1 MQSFDRRS
9 LGAFLVQTKLATP
22 SQMEECQ
29 AEVTAGPPED
39 VDELLAVMEKRG
51 YLTSFQTDKLRKGD
65 RGGYF
70 LGNYRLLYKIASGSF
85 GRVYRADEP
94 STGRVVAIKV
104 LRNRWSENKDIV
116 ELFERE
122 GRVGMS
128 LRQSNIVEIISVG
141 KEPGTNSYYIVM
153 EFVEGGNLRD
163 ILAIRKTFDVTE
175 TLKILEDVATALAYA
190 FARGITHRDL
200 KLSNVLI
207 SSTGVA
213 KVVDFGLAQIFSTKF
228 IFDDSATEVQR
239 TVDYA
244 GLEKATNA
252 PFGDVRSDIY
262 FLGCIA
268 YEMISGRPPL
278 PPSKNK
284 MERMMKERFLRV
296 RPLQPSEIQGSPLIL
311 RLLENMMAVDPAKR
325 YQTPNQLLDAIKS
338 IRAEVL
344 ASQKNSDSSATRFAP
359 TVFVVENDERL
370 QNALRDKLKKYGYR
384 VLIAGDPSRAVERF
398 RQQPFHVILVDGD
411 TVRREGILALN
422 QVLSTARAQSL
433 KCHGLVIISRPEELD
448 GIVEPAHQVNVLTRP
463 LNMAQLLDKLR
474 EVAPTPALSASS
486 ST

>member
-1 MQSFDRRS
+1 MQAFDLRS
-9 LGAFLVQTKLATP
+9 LSTFLVQSKLVTQ
-22 SQMEECQ
+22 SQLDEGQ
-29 AEVTAGPPED
+29 AEVTASPPDD
-39 VDELLAVMEKRG
+39 VDEFLAIMEKRG
-51 YLTSFQTDKLRKGD
+51 YLTSFQTDKLRKND

-85 GRVYRADEP
+85 GRVYRADDP
-94 STGRVVAIKV
+94 ASGRVVAIKV

-116 ELFERE
+116 DLFERE

-128 LRQSNIVEIISVG
+128 LRHPNIVEIISVG
-141 KEPGTNSYYIVM
+141 KEPGSLSYFIVM

-163 ILAIRKTFDVTE
+163 ILAIRKRFDVVE
-175 TLKILEDVATALAYA
+175 TLKILEDVASALAYA
-190 FARGITHRDL
+190 FARGITHRDM

-207 SSTGVA
+207 SSSGVA

-262 FLGCIA
+262 FMGCIA
-268 YEMISGRPPL
+268 YEMLSGRPPL
-278 PPSKNK
+278 LLSKNK
-284 MERMMKERFLRV
+284 MERMNRERFLRV
-296 RPLQPSEIQGSPLIL
+296 RPLRPDEIDGSPLVL

-344 ASQKNSDSSATRFAP
+344 SGQRASTDSVGPRFAP
-359 TVFVVENDERL
+359 TVFVVESDERL
-370 QNALRDKLKKYGYR
+370 QNALREKLKKYGYR
-384 VLIAGDPSRAVERF
+384 VLLAGDPARAVDCF
-398 RQQPFHVILVDGD
+398 RQHPFHIILVDAD
-411 TVRREGILALN
+411 TTRREGLLAVN
-422 QVLSTARAQSL
+422 QVLGAARAMSL
-433 KCHGLVIISRPEELD
+433 KCDGVVITSEPNE
-448 GIVEPAHQVNVLTRP
+448 VEAVVDPQYRVRTLTRP
-463 LNMAQLLDKLR
+463 LNMAQLLDHLNSL
-474 EVAPTPALSASS
+474 APTPSLSVK
-486 ST
+486 

>member
-1 MQSFDRRS
+1 MQAFDLRS
-9 LGAFLVQTKLATP
+9 LSTFLVQSKLVTQ
-22 SQMEECQ
+22 SQLDEGQ
-29 AEVTAGPPED
+29 AEVTASPPDD
-39 VDELLAVMEKRG
+39 VDEFLAIMEKRG
-51 YLTSFQTDKLRKGD
+51 YLTSFQTDKLRKND

-85 GRVYRADEP
+85 GRVYRADDP
-94 STGRVVAIKV
+94 ASGRVVAIKV

-116 ELFERE
+116 DLFERE

-128 LRQSNIVEIISVG
+128 LRHPNIVEIISVG
-141 KEPGTNSYYIVM
+141 KEPGSLSYFIVM

-163 ILAIRKTFDVTE
+163 ILAIRKRFDVVE
-175 TLKILEDVATALAYA
+175 TLKILEDVASALAYA
-190 FARGITHRDL
+190 FARGITHRDM

-207 SSTGVA
+207 SSSGVA

-262 FLGCIA
+262 FMGCIA
-268 YEMISGRPPL
+268 YEMLSGRPPL
-278 PPSKNK
+278 LLSKNK
-284 MERMMKERFLRV
+284 MERMNRERFLRV
-296 RPLQPSEIQGSPLIL
+296 RPLRPDEIDGSPLVL

-344 ASQKNSDSSATRFAP
+344 SGQRASTDSVGPRFAP
-359 TVFVVENDERL
+359 TVFVVESDERL
-370 QNALRDKLKKYGYR
+370 QNALREKLKKYGYR
-384 VLIAGDPSRAVERF
+384 VLLAGDPARAVDRF
-398 RQQPFHVILVDGD
+398 RQHPFHIILVDAD
-411 TVRREGILALN
+411 TTRREGLLAVN
-422 QVLSTARAQSL
+422 QVLGAARAMSL
-433 KCHGLVIISRPEELD
+433 KCDGVVITSEPNE
-448 GIVEPAHQVNVLTRP
+448 VEAVVDPQYRVRTLTRP
-463 LNMAQLLDKLR
+463 LNMAQLLDHLNSL
-474 EVAPTPALSASS
+474 APTPSLSVK
-486 ST
+486 